1 MNKQIVSFVQ
11 PNFKQGPKEYNAY
24 YLPYSAGVIWS
35 YARTFPIIDDNYD
48 LGEFIFRRENI
59 DMVIEKLANSDV
71 VAFSTYVWNHQYNY
85 LLAKK
90 LKLAYPNKLI
100 IFGGPEP
107 AIEDLEFFKKYPFID
122 VVAKLEGEITFKQ
135 ILEKHVDGSFADI
148 PGLIYNNQGHTVD
161 TGPAT
166 RINNLEDVPSPY
178 LTGLFDRL
186 IANNPDVS
194 WNATLETNRGCPYAC
209 TFCDWGS
216 LTYNKVKKF
225 NLQRVYDE
233 LEWFAKL
240 KCSFISF
247 TDANFGMFVER
258 DDLIADK
265 LIEVQQT
272 YGYPKIISIAW
283 AKNQKQEVVSIVKK
297 LMPYFNHG
305 LTLSVQS
312 LDDNVLEN
320 IRRKN
325 MEVSKLEE
333 IFKLCEQNSIPMYTE
348 LILGLPG
355 ESMTS
360 WKENFWRLFK
370 SGNHTGI
377 TVYQAQLLENAE
389 MNTLQRSLYKIKSQQ
404 VYDYFSGS
412 YSNEE
417 VEESIDVVTST
428 RDLPSDVMLDA
439 EIFSWF
445 INTFH
450 INGLSTFYSRFA
462 NRYLG
467 IEYQDFYNE
476 LFEFLQSDSWFVNE
490 QQEIRRNFEEWFKKG
505 KLNHPMLGGIEIHGW
520 NLLHRTIL
528 NIQIDNKHNHVYNLL
543 NKFMEKYNIN
553 PGIMQALN
561 EFQRNFVIV
570 YDAVSTYPKTLTLD
584 YNIYDYITGSSEL
597 KEEQTDYYM
606 DFPEDKDISFG
617 RFLEYY
623 YFARRRDFGKAKIK
637 ANKNETESK

>member
-24 YLPYSAGVIWS
+24 YLPYSAGVLWS
-35 YARTFPIIDDNYD
+35 YARTFPVINNNYD

-59 DMVIEKLANSDV
+59 DVVIKKLASSDV

-85 LLAKK
+85 LLAEQ

-107 AIEDLEFFKKYPFID
+107 AIEDPEFFKKYPFID
-122 VVAKLEGEITFKQ
+122 IVAKLEGEITFKQ
-135 ILEKHVDGSFADI
+135 MLEKHVDGSFADI
-148 PGLIYNNQGHTVD
+148 SGLIYNNQGQLVD
-161 TGPAT
+161 TGPAK
-166 RINNLEDVPSPY
+166 RIDNLEDVPSPY
-178 LTGLFDRL
+178 LTGIFDQL
-186 IANNPDVS
+186 IADNPDVT

-225 NLQRVYDE
+225 NLDRVYDE
-233 LEWFAKL
+233 LDWFAKL
-240 KCSFISF
+240 GCSFISF

-265 LIEVQQT
+265 LIEVQQK

-312 LDDNVLEN
+312 LDDGVLEN

-355 ESMTS
+355 ETIAS
-360 WKENFWRLFK
+360 WKENFWRLFR

-389 MNTLQRSLYKIKSQQ
+389 MNTLQRSLYKIKSQK

-412 YSNEE
+412 YSSEE

-428 RDLPSDVMLDA
+428 RDLPLDVMLDA

-467 IEYQDFYNE
+467 VEYKDFYNE
-476 LFEFLQSDSWFVNE
+476 LFDFLQSDSWFVNE
-490 QQEIRRNFEEWFKKG
+490 QQAIRRNFEEWFEKG
-505 KLNHPMLGGIEIHGW
+505 KINHPMLGGIEIHGW

-528 NIQIDNKHNHVYNLL
+528 NIQIDSKHDHVYNLL

-553 PGIMQALN
+553 PGVMQALN

-570 YDAVSTYPKTLTLD
+570 YDSVSTYPKTLTLD
-584 YNIYDYITGSSEL
+584 YNIYDYITGTSEL

-637 ANKNETESK
+637 VNKNET

>member
-24 YLPYSAGVIWS
+24 YLPYSAGVLWS
-35 YARTFPIIDDNYD
+35 YARTFPVINNNYD

-59 DMVIEKLANSDV
+59 DVVIKKLASSDV

-85 LLAKK
+85 LLAEQ

-107 AIEDLEFFKKYPFID
+107 AIEDPEFFKKYPFID
-122 VVAKLEGEITFKQ
+122 IVAKLEGEITFKQ
-135 ILEKHVDGSFADI
+135 MLEKHVDGSFADI
-148 PGLIYNNQGHTVD
+148 SGLIYNNQGQLVD
-161 TGPAT
+161 TGPAK
-166 RINNLEDVPSPY
+166 RIDNLEDVPSPY
-178 LTGLFDRL
+178 LTGIFDQL
-186 IANNPDVS
+186 IADNPDVT

-225 NLQRVYDE
+225 NLDRVYNE
-233 LEWFAKL
+233 LDWFAKL
-240 KCSFISF
+240 GCSFISF

-265 LIEVQQT
+265 LIEVQQK

-312 LDDNVLEN
+312 LDDGVIEN

-355 ESMTS
+355 ETIAS
-360 WKENFWRLFK
+360 WKENFWRLFR

-389 MNTLQRSLYKIKSQQ
+389 MNTLQRSLYKIKSQK

-412 YSNEE
+412 YSSEE

-428 RDLPSDVMLDA
+428 RDLPLDVMLDA

-467 IEYQDFYNE
+467 VEYKDFYNE
-476 LFEFLQSDSWFVNE
+476 LFDFLQSDSWFVNE
-490 QQEIRRNFEEWFKKG
+490 QQAIRRNFEEWFEKG
-505 KLNHPMLGGIEIHGW
+505 KINHPMLGGIEIHGW

-528 NIQIDNKHNHVYNLL
+528 NIQIDSKHDHVYNLL

-553 PGIMQALN
+553 PGVMQALN

-570 YDAVSTYPKTLTLD
+570 YDSVSTYPKTLTLD
-584 YNIYDYITGSSEL
+584 YNIYDYITGTSEL

-637 ANKNETESK
+637 VNKNET

>member
-24 YLPYSAGVIWS
+24 YLPYSAGVLWS
-35 YARTFPIIDDNYD
+35 YARTFPVINNNYD

-59 DMVIEKLANSDV
+59 DVVIKKLASSDV

-85 LLAKK
+85 LLAEQ

-107 AIEDLEFFKKYPFID
+107 AIEDPEFFKKYPFID
-122 VVAKLEGEITFKQ
+122 IVAKLEGEITFKQ
-135 ILEKHVDGSFADI
+135 MLEKHVDGSFADI
-148 PGLIYNNQGHTVD
+148 SGLIYNNQGQLVD
-161 TGPAT
+161 TGPAK
-166 RINNLEDVPSPY
+166 RIDNLEDVPSPY
-178 LTGLFDRL
+178 LTGIFDQL
-186 IANNPDVS
+186 IADNPDVT

-225 NLQRVYDE
+225 NLDRVYDE

-240 KCSFISF
+240 GCSFISF

-265 LIEVQQT
+265 LIEVQQK

-312 LDDNVLEN
+312 LDDGVLEN

-355 ESMTS
+355 ETIAS
-360 WKENFWRLFK
+360 WKENFWRLFR

-389 MNTLQRSLYKIKSQQ
+389 MNTLQRSLYKIKSQK

-412 YSNEE
+412 YSSEE

-428 RDLPSDVMLDA
+428 RDLPLDVMLDA

-462 NRYLG
+462 NCYLG
-467 IEYQDFYNE
+467 VEYKDFYNE
-476 LFEFLQSDSWFVNE
+476 LFDFLQSDSWFVNE
-490 QQEIRRNFEEWFKKG
+490 QRAIRRNFEEWFEKG
-505 KLNHPMLGGIEIHGW
+505 KINHPMLGGIEIHGW

-528 NIQIDNKHNHVYNLL
+528 NIQIDSKHDHVYNLL

-553 PGIMQALN
+553 PGVMQALN

-570 YDAVSTYPKTLTLD
+570 YDSVSTYPKTLTLD
-584 YNIYDYITGSSEL
+584 YNIYDYITGTSEL

-623 YFARRRDFGKAKIK
+623 YFARRRDFGKAKSK
-637 ANKNETESK
+637 VNKNET

>member
-24 YLPYSAGVIWS
+24 YLPYSAGVLWS
-35 YARTFPIIDDNYD
+35 YARTFPVINNNYD

-59 DMVIEKLANSDV
+59 DVVIKKLASSDV

-85 LLAKK
+85 LLAEQ

-107 AIEDLEFFKKYPFID
+107 AIEDPEFFKKYPFID
-122 VVAKLEGEITFKQ
+122 IVAKLEGEITFKQ
-135 ILEKHVDGSFADI
+135 MLEKHVDGSFADI
-148 PGLIYNNQGHTVD
+148 SGLIYNNQGQLVD
-161 TGPAT
+161 TGPAK
-166 RINNLEDVPSPY
+166 RIDNLEDVPSPY
-178 LTGLFDRL
+178 LTGIFDQL
-186 IANNPDVS
+186 IADNPDVT

-225 NLQRVYDE
+225 NLDRVYDE
-233 LEWFAKL
+233 LDWFAKL
-240 KCSFISF
+240 GCSFISF

-265 LIEVQQT
+265 LIEVQQK

-312 LDDNVLEN
+312 LDDGVLEN

-355 ESMTS
+355 ETIAS
-360 WKENFWRLFK
+360 WKENFWRLFR

-389 MNTLQRSLYKIKSQQ
+389 MNTLQRSLYKIKSQK

-412 YSNEE
+412 YSSEE

-428 RDLPSDVMLDA
+428 RDLPLDVMLDA

-467 IEYQDFYNE
+467 VEYKDFYNE
-476 LFEFLQSDSWFVNE
+476 LFDFLQSDSWFVNE
-490 QQEIRRNFEEWFKKG
+490 QRAIRRNFEEWFEKG
-505 KLNHPMLGGIEIHGW
+505 KINHPMLGGIEIHGW

-528 NIQIDNKHNHVYNLL
+528 NIQIDSKHDHVYNLL

-553 PGIMQALN
+553 PGVMQALN

-570 YDAVSTYPKTLTLD
+570 YDSVSTYPKTLTLD
-584 YNIYDYITGSSEL
+584 YNIYDYITGTSEL

-637 ANKNETESK
+637 VNKNET

>member
-1 MNKQIVSFVQ
+1 MKYKKKVSFVQ

-35 YARTFPIIDDNYD
+35 YASTFTTITDNYE
-48 LGEFIFRRENI
+48 LGEFIFRR
-59 DMVIEKLANSDV
+59 DSVDDVIQQLSDSDV
-71 VAFSTYVWNHQYNY
+71 IAFSTYVWNHQYNF
-85 LLAKK
+85 LVAKQIK
-90 LKLAYPNKLI
+90 SLYPDKLI

-107 AIEDLEFFKKYPFID
+107 AIEDPEFFKKYPFID

-135 ILEKHVDGSFADI
+135 ILEQHINGSFASI
-148 PGLIYNNQGHTVD
+148 PGLLYNNNGQTAD
-161 TGPAT
+161 TGPAK
-166 RINNLEDVPSPY
+166 RIDELEDVPSPY
-178 LTGLFDRL
+178 LTGIFDQL
-186 IANNPDVS
+186 IVDNPDVS

-225 NLQRVYDE
+225 NLQRVFDE

-240 KCSFISF
+240 ECGFISF

-265 LIEVQQT
+265 LIEVQQK

-312 LDDNVLEN
+312 LDDGVLEN

-355 ESMTS
+355 ESIDS

-389 MNTLQRSLYKIKSQQ
+389 MNTLQRSLFKIKSQK

-412 YSNEE
+412 YSNEH
-417 VEESIDVVTST
+417 VEESIEVVTST
-428 RDLPSDVMLDA
+428 RDLPLNVMLDA

-462 NRYLG
+462 NQYLG
-467 IEYQDFYNE
+467 IEYKDFYSE
-476 LFEFLQSDSWFVNE
+476 LFDFLQTDQWFATE
-490 QQEIRRNFEEWFKKG
+490 QQAIRSNFEEWFKNG
-505 KLNHPMLGGIEIHGW
+505 RLNHPMLGGIEIHGW

-528 NIQIDNKHNHVYNLL
+528 NIQIDNKHKHVYNLL
-543 NKFMEKYNIN
+543 NKFMAKYNIDTK
-553 PGIMQALN
+553 IMQSLN

-570 YDAVSTYPKTLTLD
+570 YDAVPTYPKTLSLE
-584 YNIYDYITGSSEL
+584 YNIYDYIIGASEL
-597 KEEQTDYYM
+597 EEKQTEYYM
-606 DFPEDKDISFG
+606 DFPEDKNISFG

-637 ANKNETESK
+637 VNKNET